1 MKLHLTLISV
11 RMCTCCCC
19 CWLLVVGCC
28 LLFVV
33 CCLLFVGGWWLV
45 VGGWWLVVGCWWL
58 VVGCWLLVVG
68 GWLLV
73 VGGWLLVVGCWWLVV
88 GGWLLVVGC
97 WLLVVGGLLLLL
109 LLVLVL
115 PKTVVRQIHYVT
127 MLFWG
132 LGELWLQ
139 GTIAAI
145 VGSLAS
151 WNLNSNQFALGRNQW
166 LEYAQTWV
174 LNLSTFVHKAHKA
187 HLLHWILTYVVP
199 EDSQIKRKGK
209 RQNRHNQI
217 VHSSISLPCQL
228 LPAVCWQIYDE
239 SPWWATKR
247 LEVGT
252 MDDHWILL
260 WYPSLQY
267 LLQ

>member
-1 MKLHLTLISV
+1 MHLLLLLLLL
-11 RMCTCCCC
+11 
-19 CWLLVVGCC
+19 LLVVGCC

-33 CCLLFVGGWWLV
+33 CWWLV
-45 VGGWWLVVGCWWL
+45 VGGWWLVVGGWLL

-88 GGWLLVVGC
+88 GGWWLFVGC
-97 WLLVVGGLLLLL
+97 WLLVVGGLLLL

-247 LEVGT
+247 LEG
-252 MDDHWILL
+252 WNNG
-260 WYPSLQY
+260 WSLDIAMISKPPISFTVDVF
-267 LLQ
+267 